1 MNMNTSL
8 APTRTNLNVVKLLVV
23 DDHAIVREG
32 LKRILDG
39 EPGMMVA
46 GEAGDSFEAIQ
57 LIRKTHFDIVL
68 LDISMPGKNGL
79 DVLKLIRAEKP
90 HTRVLILSMFPEDQY
105 AVRVLKAGASGYLT
119 KESAPKELVTA
130 IRKVSE
136 GGTYVSTSLA
146 EQLAGELTQ
155 PSGSLHEALSDRE
168 FAVLRMIAVGR
179 SPTQIADEM
188 QLSIKTISTYR
199 SRILTKMNLQNNAE
213 LTHYALKNN
222 LIV

>member
-1 MNMNTSL
+1 MNTSA
-8 APTRTNLNVVKLLVV
+8 APVKDYAQIVKLLLV

-39 EPGMMVA
+39 EAGMIVA

-57 LIRKTHFDIVL
+57 QIRKQHFDIVL
-68 LDISMPGKNGL
+68 LDISLPGKNGL
-79 DVLKLIRAEKP
+79 DVLKIIKAERP

-105 AVRVLKAGASGYLT
+105 AVRVLKAGAAGYLT

-130 IRKVSE
+130 IRKVSD
-136 GGTYVSTSLA
+136 GGTYVSTTLA

-155 PSGSLHEALSDRE
+155 PSGTLHETLSDRE

-179 SPTQIADEM
+179 SPTQIADEL

>member
-1 MNMNTSL
+1 MITST
-8 APTRTNLNVVKLLVV
+8 ATAKDYAQVVKLLLV

-39 EPGMMVA
+39 EPGMIVA

-57 LIRKTHFDIVL
+57 QIRKQHFDIVL

-79 DVLKLIRAEKP
+79 DVLKMIKAEKP

-119 KESAPKELVTA
+119 KESAPKELVSA
-130 IRKVSE
+130 IRKVSD

-155 PSGSLHEALSDRE
+155 PSGSLHETLSDRE

-179 SPTQIADEM
+179 SPTQIADEL